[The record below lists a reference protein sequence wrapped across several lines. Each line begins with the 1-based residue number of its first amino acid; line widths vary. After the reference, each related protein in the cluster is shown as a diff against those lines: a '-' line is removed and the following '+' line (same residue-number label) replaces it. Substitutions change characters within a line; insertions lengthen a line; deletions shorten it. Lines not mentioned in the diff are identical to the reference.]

1 MRSPG
6 LTGRLGRELLRQAIL
21 ISVAVAV
28 SMFVAGLMIED
39 VLIEQALEGEAD
51 YYWQRVDRGEDSL
64 PSTQNLT
71 AYREGYGNGVP
82 PGMARLEAGMHR
94 QDSPR
99 DSIIFVSERNGERLY
114 LLFEAEQV
122 DKLVLI
128 FGTIPLA
135 LALIVIYV
143 STWLAYRVSRRAVS
157 PVVSLAQAV
166 RRLDPESPNPKM
178 LNASQISAADDDV
191 RVLSGALEDLV
202 VRIGEFT
209 ERERHFT
216 RDASHELRTPLTVIK
231 MALDRLDRDP
241 DVSEETRKN
250 LERIRNSAED
260 MESLTQAFLLLAR
273 ELEQGLAREW
283 IDVNRVVETELERA
297 RLVTPG
303 SAACRVEKH
312 NELWVFAPEK
322 ILESVIGNLLRNA
335 VAYTDQ
341 GEVRVTIEN
350 DTLVIDDTGPGMS
363 DEEVGKLFKPF
374 TRGQRRRGGF
384 GVGLTIVKRLTR
396 RFEWPFSVDSEPGR
410 GTRVEIRFPG
420 ARQRRETRPKT

>member
-51 YYWQRVDRGEDSL
+51 YYWQRVDKGEDSL

-71 AYREGYGNGVP
+71 AYRKGYGNGVP
-82 PGMARLEAGMHR
+82 PGMTGLEAGMHR

-241 DVSEETRKN
+241 DVSEETREN

-283 IDVNRVVETELERA
+283 IDVHSVVETELERA
-297 RLVTPG
+297 RLVTPD

-335 VAYTDQ
+335 VAYADQ
-341 GEVRVTIEN
+341 GEVRVIIEN
-350 DTLVIDDTGPGMS
+350 DMLVIDDTGPGMS

-420 ARQRRETRPKT
+420 ARQRRETRPRT

>member
-1 MRSPG
+1 MHSPG
-6 LTGRLGRELLRQAIL
+6 LTGRLGRELLRQAVL
-21 ISVAVAV
+21 ISIAVAV

-51 YYWQRVDRGEDSL
+51 YYWQRVDSGQDSL
-64 PSTQNLT
+64 PDTQNLT
-71 AYREGYGNGVP
+71 AYREGHGNGVP
-82 PGMARLEAGMHR
+82 PEMERLKAGMHR
-94 QDSPR
+94 QESPR
-99 DSIIFVSERNGERLY
+99 ESVVFVSERNGERLY

-241 DVSEETRKN
+241 DLSEETRKN

-297 RLVTPG
+297 QLVTSG
-303 SAACRVEKH
+303 TAACRVEKR

-341 GEVRVTIEN
+341 GEVRVIIEN
-350 DTLVIDDTGPGMS
+350 DKLVIDDTGPGMS
-363 DEEVGKLFKPF
+363 DEEVGTLFKPF

-396 RFEWPFSVDSEPGR
+396 RFEWPLSVESEPGR
-410 GTRVEIRFPG
+410 GTRVEIHFPE
-420 ARQRRETRPKT
+420 ARQRRETRPQN